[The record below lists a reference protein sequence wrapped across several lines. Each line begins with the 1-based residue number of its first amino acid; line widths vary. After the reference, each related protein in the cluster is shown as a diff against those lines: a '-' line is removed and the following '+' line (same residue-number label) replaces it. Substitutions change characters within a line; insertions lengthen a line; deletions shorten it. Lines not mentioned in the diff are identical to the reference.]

1 MAKEFRSNLAIST
14 APANP
19 PLATHKLFDSSYME
33 FKGSPIDEF
42 TARIRVVNKL
52 SPQPTQFDA
61 YQGQLVLLGTVAAV
75 ESFLRAIF
83 RKAISMDLVCQEKAL
98 KKDVSYAA
106 ALHLTPELLPE
117 ALLEK
122 ISFTSSDNI
131 EKALRELLGVSG
143 ELPADVKSVI
153 DDYVKVCHLRHCA
166 VHRFG
171 KLGASNAVHLGIL
184 EHKVLLEKPLI
195 LDYVALQNAI
205 AIATAFV
212 RTLNSFLFNV
222 LLSRLPD
229 GYFSGVYGVDR
240 GQFLAYY
247 GMFADKTSSNRSA
260 APRFVYADFQRERT
274 KYLASFHKPK
284 K

>member
-1 MAKEFRSNLAIST
+1 MAKEFRSTIAISA

-19 PLATHKLFDSSYME
+19 PLSTHKLFDSSYVE
-33 FKGSPIDEF
+33 FTGSPVDEF
-42 TARIRVVNKL
+42 TIRIRTVNKL
-52 SPQPTQFDA
+52 SPQPASFDA

-75 ESFLRAIF
+75 ESFLRAVF
-83 RKAISMDLVCQEKAL
+83 RRAISIDPICQEKAS

-106 ALHLTPELLPE
+106 ALHLTVDLLPE
-117 ALLEK
+117 ALLER
-122 ISFTSSDNI
+122 ISFTSFDNI
-131 EKALRELLGVSG
+131 EKALKELLGVSG

-171 KLGASNAVHLGIL
+171 KLGASNAVHLGLL

-195 LDYVALQNAI
+195 LDYIALQNAI

-212 RTLNSFLFNV
+212 RTLNGFLFNV
-222 LLSRLPD
+222 LISRLPD
-229 GYFSGVYGVDR
+229 GYFSGSYGTDR
-240 GQFLAYY
+240 GRFLVYY
-247 GMFADKTSSNRSA
+247 RMFADRASSSKSA
-260 APRFVYADFQRERT
+260 APRFIYADFQKERA
-274 KYLASFHKPK
+274 KHLANLHKAK